1 MMGRR
6 DLWNGCQTLTCDTG
20 SCFSADSS
28 ACFSFW
34 LTKVGCEVGVIHE
47 LKVLVGVIE
56 TRSWKA
62 NLSL

>member
-1 MMGRR
+1 MEWLPDINLRC
-6 DLWNGCQTLTCDTG
+6 LVF
-20 SCFSADSS
+20 CFFADSS

-34 LTKVGCEVGVIHE
+34 LTKVGCEVGVIRE